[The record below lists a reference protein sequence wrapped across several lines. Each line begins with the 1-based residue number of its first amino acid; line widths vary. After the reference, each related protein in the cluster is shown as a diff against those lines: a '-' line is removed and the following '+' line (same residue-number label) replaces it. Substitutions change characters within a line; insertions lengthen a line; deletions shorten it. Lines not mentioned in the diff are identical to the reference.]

1 MAEGI
6 TSSWT
11 SAHANTD
18 LQQDNWN
25 SKKINPHKNP
35 TKTHQSDQTSQT
47 KLKPGA
53 EKSAYPR
60 AARTPAATQPGVQ
73 EQMGFDFGQEER
85 VKLRGERGRNPNFS
99 ANPPTRISTAMRGA
113 VAICE
118 SHASLPVPIQ
128 SGQTSIIP
136 NLEKITPLDFKLTP
150 PTLPRL
156 N

>member
-73 EQMGFDFGQEER
+73 GQMGFDFGQEGR
-85 VKLRGERGRNPNFS
+85 VKLRGERGRTLISPRIPQPEYRRQCEVRWRS
-99 ANPPTRISTAMRGA
+99 ANRTRASRPNPIRSNKHYTESRNPKNNPTRI
-113 VAICE
+113 
-118 SHASLPVPIQ
+118 
-128 SGQTSIIP
+128 QTNTTNPSP
-136 NLEKITPLDFKLTP
+136 S
-150 PTLPRL
+150 
-156 N
+156 